1 MSPIARAQ
9 SEARWE
15 AVILMGLGGEQLQ
28 PGKVGWGTLAE
39 RVSLRPPTNPQA
51 GSTHMYDVQF
61 HHTAQV
67 ERQAHARRKDW
78 EGWEGYIQT
87 ARSPFST
94 EKKNVHGCC

>member
-1 MSPIARAQ
+1 
-9 SEARWE
+9 
-15 AVILMGLGGEQLQ
+15 
-28 PGKVGWGTLAE
+28 
-39 RVSLRPPTNPQA
+39 
-51 GSTHMYDVQF
+51 MYDVQF